1 MSNSVSQI
9 KASECHGIDLN
20 ILNILKAISMFYP
33 QQHWFLKENNVQYSH
48 VFWTRRIFITKCT
61 LRSYILS
68 DIIKQTN
75 KKRQLLPLA
84 KLKLLSWF
92 HYSNSFCWS
101 IQILITFSSKM
112 PIWWK
117 QRQPFQYKLY
127 IYIFS
132 IFYKINCSKTIIFIY
147 PKVIK

>member
-1 MSNSVSQI
+1 MSRYW
-9 KASECHGIDLN
+9 SEHTKYIESN
-20 ILNILKAISMFYP
+20 IYVLSTATLMFKGKILI
-33 QQHWFLKENNVQYSH
+33 YSTLMCFNM
-48 VFWTRRIFITKCT
+48 FWTRRIFITKCT
-61 LRSYILS
+61 LRLYILS

-84 KLKLLSWF
+84 KLKLFWWF

-127 IYIFS
+127 IYFFS

>member
-48 VFWTRRIFITKCT
+48 VFWTRRIFITKGT

-68 DIIKQTN
+68 NIIKQTN

-84 KLKLLSWF
+84 KLKLFSWF

-127 IYIFS
+127 IYIF
-132 IFYKINCSKTIIFIY
+132 FQYFI
-147 PKVIK
+147 KLTVQKL

>member
-1 MSNSVSQI
+1 MSRYWCEHTKYIESNNYLCSI
-9 KASECHGIDLN
+9 HTNTD
-20 ILNILKAISMFYP
+20 FYR
-33 QQHWFLKENNVQYSH
+33 KIMYSTLMCFH
-48 VFWTRRIFITKCT
+48 MFWTRRIFITNCT
-61 LRSYILS
+61 LRLQILS
-68 DIIKQTN
+68 HIIKQTN

-84 KLKLLSWF
+84 KLKLFSWF

-132 IFYKINCSKTIIFIY
+132 IFYKINGSKTIIFIY
-147 PKVIK
+147 PKIIK